1 MNLYHHVPSHW
12 ELMLDYNFKIIFM
25 KFINRYL
32 SAIIVITL
40 VASCKKDYLQTAPT
54 ASTSPATV
62 FESTQNAA
70 YAINGIARL
79 MTQQKLSIQGMNGE
93 GTIKM
98 LYGNYAG
105 ADFGVNLP
113 GWSSVINLEYV
124 ANPNST
130 YVVYPWFY
138 YYSIIANANSIILN
152 VDKASGSEADKQF
165 IKAQALTFRAYS
177 YTMLAQL
184 YGKRWADS
192 QNGETPA
199 VVLRVDE
206 TTGDI
211 PLSTLK
217 QTYDLIY
224 SDLTTAIGLYT
235 SSGKTRV
242 SSQFYLPD
250 INVAY
255 ATFARAALNK
265 QDYVNAEAYA
275 AKARQN
281 FALMTN
287 TQYKSGFNAPN
298 SEWIWG
304 SYGALDETLHYYS
317 YFAYIGYNSTASAVR
332 TTPKFMSKELYNKIP
347 ATDIRKSMFLDPL
360 SYAYDGTTG
369 QGSTALFNY
378 ARSLY
383 PSLPSDA
390 RAYPYMSFKF
400 VASDGV
406 GVGNLNH
413 FRSAEMIL
421 IEAEAKYF
429 QTKPATE
436 IQALLNTLTKTSG
449 RDASYNATAT
459 GANLLAEIKLYRA
472 IELWGEGF
480 DMFDKKRWG
489 DKIERKKLAAGGN
502 FIDALGITINPT
514 DRNGWQL
521 VVPNREA
528 DYNNLIVR

>member
-1 MNLYHHVPSHW
+1 
-12 ELMLDYNFKIIFM
+12 M

-40 VASCKKDYLQTAPT
+40 VASCKKEYLDTAPT

-62 FESTQNAA
+62 FETTESAS
-70 YAINGIARL
+70 YAINGIAKL
-79 MTQQKLSIQGMNGE
+79 MTQQKLQIQGMNGE

-105 ADFGVNLP
+105 ADFGLNLP

-130 YVVYPWFY
+130 YVIYPWY
-138 YYSIIANANSIILN
+138 YYYAIIANANAIILN
-152 VDKASGSEADKQF
+152 VDKASGAEADKQF

-192 QNGETPA
+192 QNGETAA

-217 QTYDLIY
+217 QTYELVY
-224 SDLTTAIGLYT
+224 NDLTTAIGLFT
-235 SSGKTRV
+235 TSGKTRP
-242 SSQFYLPD
+242 SAQFYVPD
-250 INVAY
+250 VNVAY
-255 ATFARAALNK
+255 ATFARAALNR
-265 QDYVNAEAYA
+265 QDYPNAELYA

-287 TQYKSGFNAPN
+287 AQYRAGFNAPN

-317 YFAYIGYNSTASAVR
+317 FMAYIGYNSTAGAVR
-332 TTPKFMSKELYNKIP
+332 NTPKFMSKDLYNRIP
-347 ATDIRKSMFLDPL
+347 ATDIRKAMFLNPL
-360 SYAYDGTTG
+360 NYAFNATTG
-369 QGSTALFNY
+369 EGSTAMFTY
-378 ARSLY
+378 ARGLY
-383 PSLPSDA
+383 PSLASDA
-390 RAYPYMSFKF
+390 KSYPYMSFKF
-400 VASDGV
+400 VASDAV
-406 GVGNLNH
+406 GVGSINH
-413 FRSAEMIL
+413 FRSSEMIL

-429 QTKPATE
+429 QNKPAAE
-436 IQALLNTLTKTSG
+436 IHTLLNTLNRTSG
-449 RDASYNATAT
+449 RDASYTAAAT
-459 GANLLAEIKLYRA
+459 GTALLDEIKLYRG

-489 DKIERKKLAAGGN
+489 DPIVRKKLSAGGN
-502 FIDALGITINPT
+502 FIDALGITINPA

-528 DYNNLIVR
+528 DYNSLVMR

>member
-1 MNLYHHVPSHW
+1 
-12 ELMLDYNFKIIFM
+12 M

-32 SAIIVITL
+32 IAIAVVTL
-40 VASCKKDYLQTAPT
+40 AASCKKEYLDRLPT
-54 ASTSPATV
+54 ASVSPGTV
-62 FESTQNAA
+62 FESTENVA

-79 MTQQKLSIQGMNGE
+79 MTQQKLSTQGMNGE

-98 LYGNYAG
+98 LYGNYSG

-138 YYSIIANANSIILN
+138 YYSIIANANAVILN
-152 VDKASGSEADKQF
+152 VDKASGPEADKQF
-165 IKAQALTFRAYS
+165 LKAQALTFRAYS

-192 QNGETPA
+192 QNGNTPA
-199 VVLRVDE
+199 VVLRIDE

-235 SSGKTRV
+235 TSGKTRAA
-242 SSQFYLPD
+242 SQFYLPD
-250 INVAY
+250 VNVAY
-255 ATFARAALNK
+255 ATFARAALNR
-265 QDYVNAEAYA
+265 QDYVNAESYA

-281 FALMTN
+281 FPLMSN
-287 TQYKSGFNAPN
+287 TQYKAGFNAPN

-304 SYGALDETLHYYS
+304 SYNALDETLHYYS
-317 YFAYIGYNSTASAVR
+317 FFAYIGYNSTAGAVR
-332 TTPKFMSKELYNKIP
+332 NTPKFMSKDLYAKIP
-347 ATDIRKSMFLDPL
+347 STDIRKGMFLDPL
-360 SYAYDGTTG
+360 SYAFNSTTG
-369 QGSTALFNY
+369 EGSTAMFNY
-378 ARSLY
+378 ARGLY
-383 PSLPSDA
+383 PSLASDSKS
-390 RAYPYMSFKF
+390 YPYMSFKF
-400 VASDGV
+400 VASDAV
-406 GVGNLNH
+406 GVGNINH
-413 FRSAEMIL
+413 FRSSEMIL
-421 IEAEAKYF
+421 IEAEAKYY
-429 QTKPATE
+429 QTKPDAE

-459 GANLLAEIKLYRA
+459 GAALLQEIKTYRA

-489 DKIERKKLAAGGN
+489 DPIVRKKLANGGN
-502 FIDALGITINPT
+502 FIDALGITINPA
-514 DRNGWQL
+514 DRNGWTL
-521 VVPNREA
+521 VTPNREA